1 MVEFRL
7 LGAGVGDLAH
17 GVQYRGVVAA
27 TEQITDFRQ
36 AFLGQLLGQVHGDL
50 ARQGDIGG
58 PAFRIH
64 VGHLDLV
71 EVRHGL
77 LDVLDRDLTV
87 GHRQQVLQRFLADI
101 HREHVAAVEAGIR
114 QHLAQRAFQFADVAA
129 QMLGDEERHFLGHGH
144 ALGLGLAQQDR
155 HPHFQLGRLDR
166 HRQAGIE
173 ARDQAAVDA
182 RQFLRI
188 RVAGDDDLLAL
199 RHHRLEGVE
208 ELFLRAVLAGE
219 ELDVVDQQQVQRM
232 VVALEIVERL
242 ALVGLDH
249 VGHVLVGM
257 HVAHAHPGAGRDH
270 GVADGVD
277 QVGLAQAHAAVQEQ
291 RVVGRA
297 GVLGHLQRGGA
308 GQLVG
313 LAGHEVFEGQIG
325 VQARALVHDIGGVG
339 VDSGGRVGSGGGLRN
354 HRRRRRRGG
363 RRRAPWARRPASRQ
377 GAPEPPACAAWRH
390 GWAARTA
397 PAPAARTTPRPTLR
411 SGGRNSSAPN
421 PA

>member
-87 GHRQQVLQRFLADI
+87 GHRQQILQRFLADI

-188 RVAGDDDLLAL
+188 GVAGDDDLLAL

-219 ELDVVDQQQVQRM
+219 ELDVVDQEQVQRM

-257 HVAHAHPGAGRDH
+257 HVAHAHAGTGRDH
-270 GVADGVD
+270 GIADGVD

-308 GQLVG
+308 ASW
-313 LAGHEVFEGQIG
+313 LALPVTKFSKVRSVFRRERSYTIL
-325 VQARALVHDIGGVG
+325 AASALTAAAALEAAAVCATIA
-339 VDSGGRVGSGGGLRN
+339 GGGAAA
-354 HRRRRRRGG
+354 GG
-363 RRRAPWARRPASRQ
+363 APPWARRPASRQ